1 MLEKIRLG
9 LRYPEKI
16 KRKARIQLARR
27 LTSPNYE
34 TVQFL
39 AEDWDTLLIL
49 DACRYDLFAE
59 HNPFE
64 ATPKKVYSNASH
76 TREFLEQNFGS
87 SDLPDTVYVTAS
99 PQVTNCDAS
108 FAHVEHVWRNHWSDE
123 HRTVLPEAVTD
134 AALAANEQFPN
145 KRLIVHYM
153 QPHYPFIGPTGEEI
167 GQHATF
173 TGGKP
178 GRKYAS
184 VWEQLAASQIDE
196 HTIKRAYAENLELVL
211 PNVCDLADSLTGK
224 TVITSDHGNLFGKRV
239 TALPFEIYG
248 HPRGVHDPELT
259 AVPWL
264 ELPYEERRTISS
276 SERLSE
282 ESFESDEV
290 DERLRDLGYV

>member
-1 MLEKIRLG
+1 MIQKIRLG

-16 KRKARIQLARR
+16 RRKVRIQLARW
-27 LTSPNYE
+27 LTKQNYE

-39 AEDWDTLLIL
+39 EKDWDTLLVL

-64 ATPKKVYSNASH
+64 VSPKKVYSNASH
-76 TREFLEQNFGS
+76 TREFLSRNFGS
-87 SDLPDTVYVTAS
+87 ADLPDTVYVTAS

-108 FAHVEHVWRNHWSDE
+108 FAHVEHVWRDSWSDE
-123 HRTVLPEAVTD
+123 HRTVLPEVVTNT
-134 AALAANEQFPN
+134 ALKVNKRFPN

-153 QPHYPFIGPTGEEI
+153 QPHYPFIGPTSDEL

-173 TGGKP
+173 TGGNF
-178 GRKYAS
+178 GRNYAS
-184 VWEQLAASQIDE
+184 VWEQLAAGQVDE
-196 HTIKRAYAENLELVL
+196 QTVRKAYAENLEIVL
-211 PNVCDLADSLTGK
+211 PEVYDLVDFLTGK
-224 TVITSDHGNLFGKRV
+224 TVITSDHGNLFGKQV
-239 TALPFEIYG
+239 TTLPFEIYG
-248 HPRGVHDPELT
+248 HPRGVHDSELA

-276 SERLSE
+276 SEQLFDR
-282 ESFESDEV
+282 SFETDEV